1 MFALIL
7 KQMQEFLFSYCYKK
21 NMARRPFG
29 KFFEVALL
37 SCLDRSIPKTSEAI
51 RKALAEKLD
60 RPGLS
65 WHTVNKYLSLLRDA
79 QKIEEIRIGKVT
91 TYRLKK

>member
-1 MFALIL
+1 MP
-7 KQMQEFLFSYCYKK
+7 
-21 NMARRPFG
+21 RRPFG

-37 SCLDRSIPKTSEAI
+37 SCLDPSIPKTSEAI

-65 WHTVNKYLSLLRDA
+65 WHTVNKYLCLLRDA
-79 QKIEEIRIGKVT
+79 QKIEEIHVGKVT

>member
-1 MFALIL
+1 
-7 KQMQEFLFSYCYKK
+7 MQEFLFFHYYKK

-37 SCLDRSIPKTSEAI
+37 SSLDHSIPKTSEAI

-65 WHTVNKYLSLLRDA
+65 WHTVNKYLCLLRDA

>member
-1 MFALIL
+1 MP
-7 KQMQEFLFSYCYKK
+7 
-21 NMARRPFG
+21 RRAFG

-37 SCLDRSIPKTSEAI
+37 SCLDHSIPKTSEAI
-51 RKALAEKLD
+51 RKLLAEKLD

-65 WHTVNKYLSLLRDA
+65 WHTVNKYLCLLRDA
-79 QKIEEIRIGKVT
+79 QKIEEIRVGKIT